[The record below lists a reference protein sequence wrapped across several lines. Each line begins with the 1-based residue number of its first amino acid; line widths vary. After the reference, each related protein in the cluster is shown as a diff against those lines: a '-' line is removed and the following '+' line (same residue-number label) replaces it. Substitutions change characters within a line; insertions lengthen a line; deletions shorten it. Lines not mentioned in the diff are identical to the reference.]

1 MASNGTA
8 PPVMD
13 AEDYFGDVS
22 IPDNEIDEDATN
34 DVTFGDLGDIK
45 AGDDVSETLWKPNH
59 QTFSSTIQTER
70 ESFLRQHLKPSLSP
84 SFSPSASPSPPAQRT
99 FCAQSPTLDG
109 GPDARL
115 EAWAHML
122 GVNASPQSSTAP
134 QSVSELQSHPQ
145 SQTQVLTHLGKTLQ
159 SQELNHVSEQPRS
172 ISSAPIQRP
181 IPQPLKAGQSSLA
194 NVDHTRSFEGPAEP
208 GFSAAMLLQERL
220 ARLKAQSSTQT
231 HSANQNPQHLREHQ
245 YEQPMSPPANGYQRY
260 SNSPSSLDEYEHRA
274 LRILEQQAR
283 EAIASHHE
291 TARKQLHEALVAQ
304 RAGVHFDRAEFDR
317 HQSAALQ
324 LIMTEYYTR
333 VRQVQLAVWQR
344 KQHIL
349 QAQKHQQQQQ
359 QLELQQPDQLQLED
373 SPKQLQVSPSL
384 QSQPQLQHSQTE
396 NEQSE
401 QQDDKMP
408 SLQSV
413 VKYLSAFENSD
424 QLNSS
429 SAQGHKRAIVGLNF
443 SSSSMH
449 TNGVLSSPMNVSQN
463 SSVLPEERRSRPYM
477 QNESNSRKLNNEDIL
492 NDPRMQEIER
502 RMAEAGLGP
511 SNSRLSGNN
520 NRQSAFALFRKEEQ
534 RPALKKSD
542 RRLESMTDRD
552 QELVFRVHLRQLES
566 TTVYKD
572 DYYCAVVSKERKQS
586 DSDAFGSLSQMVQTI
601 RLSAHDHGHDGISR
615 SSKKSRRAGTS
626 RVPQSSSPTNNE
638 QGSRAFANALG
649 SVQSWN
655 PRAPKRTMGHSNSE
669 GLSPGPDNDSTPEP
683 VWSDIRVQASCA
695 IEDGYDIIA
704 KIHDICRGENKESLE
719 DQIRQLIETLHLQEV
734 HDVVVL
740 HERELWHSTPFFET
754 ICASAKGRHYL
765 EHVLDLLD
773 LSEMSRIMPALFSNL
788 GKMLYRTRTQQDC
801 SNRILLSKRMRSI
814 LCDAELS
821 SIDCLA
827 VFHAFITAHSSDEQ
841 PLICSLRSAVGA
853 RLVFTCIQRILRG
866 LATAEFLDEELNQP
880 QITKFALGV
889 AEIAPKCFK
898 NAESVQ
904 FVWEVIGSMDGLLST
919 QSQKEYRDKLSEL
932 VQSNKIPAPPGT

>member
-1 MASNGTA
+1 
-8 PPVMD
+8 MD

-22 IPDNEIDEDATN
+22 IPENEIDEDATN

-84 SFSPSASPSPPAQRT
+84 SFSPSASPPPPAQQT
-99 FCAQSPTLDG
+99 FRAQSPTFEGD
-109 GPDARL
+109 PDARL

-122 GVNASPQSSTAP
+122 GVNASPRSSTAP
-134 QSVSELQSHPQ
+134 QSISELHSHPQ
-145 SQTQVLTHLGKTLQ
+145 SQTQARTHLGQTRQ

-194 NVDHTRSFEGPAEP
+194 NVDHTRSFEGPVEP
-208 GFSAAMLLQERL
+208 GSVPAAMLLQERL

-231 HSANQNPQHLREHQ
+231 HSANQNAQHLQKHQ
-245 YEQPMSPPANGYQRY
+245 YSEQPMSPPANGYQRY
-260 SNSPSSLDEYEHRA
+260 SNSPTSLDEYEHRA

-304 RAGVHFDRAEFDR
+304 RTGIHFDRAEFDR

-349 QAQKHQQQQQ
+349 QAQKQQQQQQ
-359 QLELQQPDQLQLED
+359 QLKLHQSDQLQLEET
-373 SPKQLQVSPSL
+373 SKQLQVSPSMH
-384 QSQPQLQHSQTE
+384 SQPQLQHGQTE
-396 NEQSE
+396 NEHSDL
-401 QQDDKMP
+401 QDDKMP
-408 SLQSV
+408 SLHSV
-413 VKYLSAFENSD
+413 VKHLSAFEDSD
-424 QLNSS
+424 RLNPS
-429 SAQGHKRAIVGLNF
+429 SAQEHKRADVSLDF

-449 TNGVLSSPMNVSQN
+449 TNGELSSPVKASQN

-477 QNESNSRKLNNEDIL
+477 QNESSSRKLNNEDIL

-511 SNSRLSGNN
+511 SNSRHSGINS
-520 NRQSAFALFRKEEQ
+520 RQSAFSLFRKEEQ

-586 DSDAFGSLSQMVQTI
+586 DSDTFESLSQMVQTI
-601 RLSAHDHGHDGISR
+601 RLTAHDHGHDGISR
-615 SSKKSRRAGTS
+615 SSRKSRRAGTS
-626 RVPQSSSPTNNE
+626 RVPQPSSPTNNE

-669 GLSPGPDNDSTPEP
+669 GLSPGPDNDSTPKL

-704 KIHDICRGENKESLE
+704 KIHDICRGENTESLE

-734 HDVVVL
+734 HDVVML

-801 SNRILLSKRMRSI
+801 SSRILLSKRMRSI

-853 RLVFTCIQRILRG
+853 RLLFTCIQRILRG
-866 LATAEFLDEELNQP
+866 LATAEFLEEELNQP
-880 QITKFALGV
+880 QITKFALGI
-889 AEIAPKCFK
+889 ADIAPKCFK

-904 FVWEVIGSMDGLLST
+904 FVWEVVGSMDGLLSS